1 MIDFGEN
8 WLIYKDEIMK
18 NLQDIIRESILDD
31 NIGDDSIVPMFFKSL
46 MNAKSFKE
54 FKDVALSL
62 KSYLDDDLGNDYKK
76 ALNKTK
82 QNRSGHYLS
91 IILPDMAIPGQ
102 SEYFCKILVS
112 SGPSNSYWLRFY
124 ESTGRVS
131 IRKSNIS
138 FYDLIFE
145 DDYDPVDYVYVLDD
159 KWNELRKM
167 IINKK

>member
-8 WLIYKDEIMK
+8 WLIYKDKIMK

-62 KSYLDDDLGNDYKK
+62 KSYLDDEVGDDYNEAHK
-76 ALNKTK
+76 KTK
-82 QNRSGHYLS
+82 QSRLGYYL
-91 IILPDMAIPGQ
+91 AIMDLGTPIN
-102 SEYFCKILVS
+102 EEMCKILVS
-112 SGPSNSYWLRFY
+112 SGSSHVHYLRFY
-124 ESTGRVS
+124 KSTGKVS
-131 IRKSNIS
+131 VMRTNMS
-138 FYDLIFE
+138 FYDLTFE
-145 DDYDPVDYVYVLDD
+145 DDYVYVLDD

>member
-1 MIDFGEN
+1 
-8 WLIYKDEIMK
+8 MK
-18 NLQDIIRESILDD
+18 TLYESILDD
-31 NIGDDSIVPMFFKSL
+31 NIGDNSIVQMFFKSI

-62 KSYLDDDLGNDYKK
+62 KSYLDDDLGNNYKK

-91 IILPDMAIPGQ
+91 IIDLGIPTNK
-102 SEYFCKILVS
+102 ELCKILVS
-112 SGPSNSYWLRFY
+112 SGPSNSYWLRFH

-131 IRKSNIS
+131 IRKTNIS
-138 FYDLIFE
+138 FYDLTFADE
-145 DDYDPVDYVYVLDD
+145 GDYGPNDYVYVLDD

-167 IINKK
+167 IINRK